1 MAAWEARGTYLDVG
15 GDEVFAVD
23 VACSGPAAGDP
34 LLIVHGFPTSSFD
47 YAHLVDAL
55 AVRRRVVAMD
65 MVGFGLSAKPDRRYT
80 MAVQADVVA
89 AVAAHFGIDHC
100 ALLTHDMGD
109 TVGGELLARSAEG
122 TWPVEVT
129 RRIVTNGSIYIEMA
143 QLTAGQQLLLSM
155 PDTVAPQG
163 PGPEVVA
170 ASLVATLA
178 PAHADVDMGA
188 HAELVCHRGGDAV
201 LARTIRYI
209 EERRASERRF
219 TGAIETHPS
228 PLHVVWGPEDP
239 IAVAAMADRLVA
251 ARPDAALTW
260 IDGAGHYPGIE
271 APDAYL
277 AAVEAAL
284 A

>member
-1 MAAWEARGTYLDVG
+1 
-15 GDEVFAVD
+15 
-23 VACSGPAAGDP
+23 
-34 LLIVHGFPTSSFD
+34 
-47 YAHLVDAL
+47 
-55 AVRRRVVAMD
+55 MD

-209 EERRASERRF
+209 EERRVRAALHRRDRD
-219 TGAIETHPS
+219 AP
-228 PLHVVWGPEDP
+228 
-239 IAVAAMADRLVA
+239 VAAARGLGPRGPDSGGGDGGPPRRRPSRCGPHVDRRRRSLPGY
-251 ARPDAALTW
+251 R
-260 IDGAGHYPGIE
+260 GAGCLSRRGGGRPRLTRLRHPAGVSTVRLNHSRPPPE
-271 APDAYL
+271 GAP
-277 AAVEAAL
+277 
-284 A
+284 